1 MPHKIF
7 QINPEIHFNSSNVVL
22 YSPLVIL
29 FKGSS
34 SFSSG
39 FAVRTRDESK
49 GQGREALNGAG
60 ILPREQR
67 MRFSGSEGGSYKLT
81 VDLHWRQGG
90 KLQWP

>member
-34 SFSSG
+34 SFPSG
-39 FAVRTRDESK
+39 RAVRTQNESR
-49 GQGREALNGAG
+49 GQGREALDGAG

-67 MRFSGSEGGSYKLT
+67 MRLAGSEGGSCKLT
-81 VDLHWRQGG
+81 DLHWRQGG
-90 KLQWP
+90 KLRWP